1 MEFKELLNFIEFVK
15 SPEAFEAKLVE
26 LQAEQKRLQ
35 ENIEA
40 TIKLGDLN
48 RLYDEAQ
55 KTAQASESIL
65 AEAKAQAQTIV
76 DAGKQ
81 AYDTKLAE
89 LNDKVNKLAAKESEI
104 EKLRLEIKEQQ
115 KTAKALEKSLKDAQ
129 GAVILERQT
138 LAAAQAEVDDRLTK
152 LKAVMG

>member
-1 MEFKELLNFIEFVK
+1 MEYKELLNFIEFVK
-15 SPEAFEAKLVE
+15 NPEAFEAKLLE

-65 AEAKAQAQTIV
+65 AEAKAQAETIV
-76 DAGKQ
+76 TAAKHSYDAR
-81 AYDTKLAE
+81 LAE
-89 LNDKVNKLAAKESEI
+89 LEKRMQVLAESE
-104 EKLRLEIKEQQ
+104 KA
-115 KTAKALEKSLKDAQ
+115 TAQALANANLHAAEAKKVTKSLKDAQ

-138 LAAAQAEVDDRLTK
+138 LAAAQAEVDARLEK